1 MADGYKSYG
10 EDNSQYYYYNQQY
23 PPQFYYQYDPQN
35 YNQGVDNSQNFYQ
48 GGGNPQPY
56 YYQEIQQNY
65 YSQEP
70 EGRENPHTHGMNER
84 QGNPQNNRGRGGSRG
99 KFPGSRGRGKQ
110 HSNAEEHQS
119 MDKRHQP
126 RHHFQEPISGNAE
139 RTDSNDSK
147 ENFPNSFRNKNY
159 SENTRSRGRG
169 RGQHYNSRQF
179 HRHNT
184 DREGNTDNNDR
195 NQYYKG
201 DRRRGDRYSM
211 EDDRGGSN
219 QSKHSE
225 TRNEYVR
232 EGYTQQRNEES
243 SKKDTGIVYDKS
255 RNSNDN
261 SNGRQRTNERREGNW
276 KDKNRQYSGGGR
288 SSSHLVEMD
297 KNRQYSGGGKSSP
310 RLVEM
315 DSKASFERR
324 NNPQQSRLNDDKYQ
338 ENSGTEKKYKFPQAD
353 KKFITKKQM
362 MKKVLAGKVDETQ
375 RGTNVR

>member
-110 HSNAEEHQS
+110 QSNAEEHQS

-126 RHHFQEPISGNAE
+126 RPHFQEPISGNAE

-147 ENFPNSFRNKNY
+147 ENFPNSYRNKNY

-169 RGQHYNSRQF
+169 RGQHYNSRQSP
-179 HRHNT
+179 
-184 DREGNTDNNDR
+184 DEAPMKEKMI
-195 NQYYKG
+195 YA
-201 DRRRGDRYSM
+201 
-211 EDDRGGSN
+211 
-219 QSKHSE
+219 
-225 TRNEYVR
+225 
-232 EGYTQQRNEES
+232 S
-243 SKKDTGIVYDKS
+243 SKDAVKKKLQAIKIEVQA
-255 RNSNDN
+255 NDL
-261 SNGRQRTNERREGNW
+261 GDLDEADIEA
-276 KDKNRQYSGGGR
+276 K
-288 SSSHLVEMD
+288 L
-297 KNRQYSGGGKSSP
+297 
-310 RLVEM
+310 
-315 DSKASFERR
+315 
-324 NNPQQSRLNDDKYQ
+324 
-338 ENSGTEKKYKFPQAD
+338 KK
-353 KKFITKKQM
+353 I
-362 MKKVLAGKVDETQ
+362 
-375 RGTNVR
+375 